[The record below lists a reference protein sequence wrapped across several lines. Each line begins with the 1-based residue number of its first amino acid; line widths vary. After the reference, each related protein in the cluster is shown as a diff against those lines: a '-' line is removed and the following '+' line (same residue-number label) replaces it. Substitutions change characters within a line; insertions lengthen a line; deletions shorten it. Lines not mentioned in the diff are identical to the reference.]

1 MTLSMKQTV
10 FVLLLLIAAVALFGV
25 VDLLPKSLEQR
36 ADQIIRSCARAPYV
50 PSCYDERIPALMDQG
65 LSLEETFAVTRIV
78 QDKTEGY
85 FYCHILGH
93 KVAEKEV
100 AKDPSQWTSVIARCP
115 SDVCSNGCL
124 HGAAQE
130 RFRSESLTP
139 EELAG
144 VVPELLNLCEPANG
158 FSFTELERASCY
170 HALGHLSMF
179 LAGGD
184 VGGALGICN
193 QVAGRDGID
202 YETTCYEGTFM
213 QIFQPLEPED
223 IALVRE
229 LPVGT
234 QKDAEGFCDGFSGAA
249 SAACH
254 RESRPLYGTLDKP
267 AELEH
272 FCSLVPGETNK
283 RDCYMAILFTL
294 APYFDYDIDKLTTLC
309 TGVPKERTAQCF
321 SNAASRFVESDYRL
335 AEEAVALCGVAEAQ
349 GVGERCY
356 HELLYYSTFV
366 FHEGSTGFTALCSA
380 LPEPWQTRCFAGE
393 GKELRMFEGPTVSFP
408 RS

>member
-1 MTLSMKQTV
+1 MTPTTKQTA
-10 FVLLLLIAAVALFGV
+10 LALFLLV
-25 VDLLPKSLEQR
+25 VAMLILGASELFPKSLEQH
-36 ADQIIRSCARAPYV
+36 ADQIVEACARAPYI
-50 PSCYDERIPALMDQG
+50 PTCYDEKIPALMDKG
-65 LSLEETFAVTRIV
+65 LSLEEVFSVTRMV
-78 QDKTEGY
+78 QDKTSGY

-100 AKDPSQWTSVIARCP
+100 AKDPSQWTNVIARCP
-115 SDVCSNGCL
+115 SDICSNGCL

-130 RFRSESLTP
+130 RFRAESLTP
-139 EELAG
+139 EELVEVTPA
-144 VVPELLNLCEPANG
+144 LMNLCEPTNG

-179 LAGGD
+179 LTGGD
-184 VGGALGICN
+184 VDGALGICD

-223 IALVRE
+223 VALVRE

-234 QKDAEGFCDGFSGAA
+234 QKEAEGFCDSFGGA
-249 SAACH
+249 SMAACH
-254 RESRPLYGTLDKP
+254 RESRPLYGTLAQPD
-267 AELEH
+267 ELEH
-272 FCSLVPGETNK
+272 FCALTPGENNI
-283 RDCYMAILFTL
+283 RDCYLAILFTL
-294 APYFDYDIDKLTTLC
+294 APYFEYDIDKLTELC
-309 TGVPKERTAQCF
+309 TGIPAEREAQCF
-321 SNAASRFVESDYRL
+321 ANAASRFVESDYRL
-335 AEEAVALCGVAEAQ
+335 AEEAVALCAVAEAE

-366 FHEGSTGFTALCSA
+366 FHEGSVGFNALCNA

-393 GKELRMFEGPTVSFP
+393 GKELRMYQIPTVSFP